1 MQGFTVAARTDV
13 DTISSLPDCED
24 IIDKFHPTSDVY
36 NKNQLHHSTSSLSSL
51 QQKIGNNDGF
61 PLI

>member
-24 IIDKFHPTSDVY
+24 IIDKIHQQQEPTA
-36 NKNQLHHSTSSLSSL
+36 
-51 QQKIGNNDGF
+51 
-61 PLI
+61 PLYFLTFLLATKDRLY